1 MAWYWRANPEFE
13 EIAGVDGLT
22 LGGPFDSQ
30 ATAEHWLTETHEALA
45 DRGVHAVALYEED
58 RLVYGPMSLSAD

>member
-1 MAWYWRANPEFE
+1 MAWYWRANPELE

-45 DRGVHAVALYEED
+45 DRGVQAVALYEED
-58 RLVYGPMSLSAD
+58 RLVYGPMSLGAD